1 MFFIVLFKLFGLL
14 APKDIKTISVFQ
26 PFPDV
31 VYYRNAS
38 SVLKQI
44 SVSLSYSIPF
54 NYRLGTD
61 SHLSQGMSYALV
73 EYSTVDVKCRTAIQ
87 SLCLYFDQ
95 CQCMML
101 KISHVHLNPNPFFIP
116 FLYIKLHT
124 DGNTFMMF
132 PIHAMRGL
140 WCITPLSTIFQL
152 YRGGLFCWWRK
163 PEFPGKTTD
172 LSQVTNK
179 LYHIMLYR
187 VHLAWA
193 GFELIAQVPT
203 TIRSRPRR
211 PLHGKE

>member
-44 SVSLSYSIPF
+44 SISLSYSIPF

-101 KISHVHLNPNPFFIP
+101 EISHVHLNPNPFFIP

-132 PIHAMRGL
+132 PYSCYEGFMVFNATFNNISA
-140 WCITPLSTIFQL
+140 IS
-152 YRGGLFCWWRK
+152 WRSVLLVEETGV
-163 PEFPGKTTD
+163 PEENHRP
-172 LSQVTNK
+172 VTSN
-179 LYHIMLYR
+179 
-187 VHLAWA
+187 
-193 GFELIAQVPT
+193 
-203 TIRSRPRR
+203 
-211 PLHGKE
+211 